1 MPAGAVMPPSEMVV
15 MLDPPRH
22 GPVRRVANGRFTPR
36 AVRQQRPDIE
46 RIAVEILDDDAVLG
60 PDASGELD
68 FVERIAAQFPLGV
81 IAWVLGVPSAD
92 WQCRS
97 TE

>member
-36 AVRQQRPDIE
+36 AVRGQRDDIE
-46 RIAVEILDDDAVLG
+46 RIAVEVLDDAE
-60 PDASGELD
+60 PWA
-68 FVERIAAQFPLGV
+68 
-81 IAWVLGVPSAD
+81 
-92 WQCRS
+92 
-97 TE
+97 

>member
-36 AVRQQRPDIE
+36 AVREQRADIE
-46 RIAVEILDDDAVLG
+46 RIAVEILDDAALG
-60 PDASGELD
+60 RTRPASSTSS
-68 FVERIAAQFPLGV
+68 
-81 IAWVLGVPSAD
+81 SASRR
-92 WQCRS
+92 RS
-97 TE
+97 RSA